1 MPELDEEL
9 KDKETE
15 NLQDIDNAG
24 EAGKEDELL
33 SDAEIK
39 RIADMNL
46 DDIIEDA
53 TSDSVSVEDLF
64 GNGDSAAEAS
74 QENADE
80 PVQAASQPEEKSD
93 KASAEQTEAVQKQ
106 PDTTAAEA
114 EQTETAGTQT
124 EKSEPA
130 EQAETQTQAE
140 PGKEQE
146 AAGSENQSD
155 KKKKDKKAK
164 KAKKDK
170 KGFFSAVR
178 DIFFESVEE
187 EPEEA
192 AGDELL
198 SGEEVPENPKD
209 ENERVLKEMYGADG
223 EAKELKEK
231 KLHRRRAFLQ
241 SLSTVSRNIRK
252 KRQRKIRQSRKQK
265 LLSTKKNSRR
275 SRKKSRPP
283 RRRKSRRSRKK
294 LQSRRK
300 KRNQRRKSR
309 KKKRNRKNRQSRV
322 IFYGLRQSLLFY
334 SYY

>member
-1 MPELDEEL
+1 MKKVPELDEEL

-93 KASAEQTEAVQKQ
+93 KASAEQAEAVQKQ

-146 AAGSENQSD
+146 VAGSENQSD
-155 KKKKDKKAK
+155 KKKK
-164 KAKKDK
+164 
-170 KGFFSAVR
+170 
-178 DIFFESVEE
+178 
-187 EPEEA
+187 
-192 AGDELL
+192 
-198 SGEEVPENPKD
+198 
-209 ENERVLKEMYGADG
+209 ER
-223 EAKELKEK
+223 
-231 KLHRRRAFLQ
+231 
-241 SLSTVSRNIRK
+241 
-252 KRQRKIRQSRKQK
+252 RQRKPKRIKKDSLAQSGIFSLKV
-265 LLSTKKNSRR
+265 L
-275 SRKKSRPP
+275 
-283 RRRKSRRSRKK
+283 
-294 LQSRRK
+294 
-300 KRNQRRKSR
+300 RKSR
-309 KKKRNRKNRQSRV
+309 KKRQAMSFFQERKCRKIQKMRMSA
-322 IFYGLRQSLLFY
+322 F
-334 SYY
+334 

>member
-93 KASAEQTEAVQKQ
+93 KASAEQAEAVQKQ

-130 EQAETQTQAE
+130 GQAETQTQAE
-140 PGKEQE
+140 PGKEQDQRI
-146 AAGSENQSD
+146 NLI
-155 KKKKDKKAK
+155 K
-164 KAKKDK
+164 
-170 KGFFSAVR
+170 
-178 DIFFESVEE
+178 
-187 EPEEA
+187 
-192 AGDELL
+192 
-198 SGEEVPENPKD
+198 
-209 ENERVLKEMYGADG
+209 
-223 EAKELKEK
+223 
-231 KLHRRRAFLQ
+231 
-241 SLSTVSRNIRK
+241 RK
-252 KRQRKIRQSRKQK
+252 KIRRQRKPKRIKKDSLAQSGIFSLKV
-265 LLSTKKNSRR
+265 L
-275 SRKKSRPP
+275 
-283 RRRKSRRSRKK
+283 
-294 LQSRRK
+294 
-300 KRNQRRKSR
+300 RKSR
-309 KKKRNRKNRQSRV
+309 KKRQAMSFFQERKCRKIQKMRMSA
-322 IFYGLRQSLLFY
+322 F
-334 SYY
+334 

>member
-1 MPELDEEL
+1 MKKVPELDEEL

-124 EKSEPA
+124 ENQNRRNKRKHRHRLNRER
-130 EQAETQTQAE
+130 T
-140 PGKEQE
+140 
-146 AAGSENQSD
+146 GSC
-155 KKKKDKKAK
+155 
-164 KAKKDK
+164 
-170 KGFFSAVR
+170 R
-178 DIFFESVEE
+178 IRES
-187 EPEEA
+187 
-192 AGDELL
+192 
-198 SGEEVPENPKD
+198 
-209 ENERVLKEMYGADG
+209 
-223 EAKELKEK
+223 
-231 KLHRRRAFLQ
+231 
-241 SLSTVSRNIRK
+241 IW
-252 KRQRKIRQSRKQK
+252 
-265 LLSTKKNSRR
+265 
-275 SRKKSRPP
+275 
-283 RRRKSRRSRKK
+283 
-294 LQSRRK
+294 
-300 KRNQRRKSR
+300 
-309 KKKRNRKNRQSRV
+309 
-322 IFYGLRQSLLFY
+322 
-334 SYY
+334 

>member
-80 PVQAASQPEEKSD
+80 PVQAASQPED

-187 EPEEA
+187 EPEEENSA
-192 AGDELL
+192 QFDVSDRRSLDEVVNWLLGLGYIPSFCTACYREGRTGDRFMKLL
-198 SGEEVPENPKD
+198 KSGQIVNCCQPNALMT
-209 ENERVLKEMYGADG
+209 LKEYLEDYASADTKEKG
-223 EAKELKEK
+223 EKVIREQLEIITNPVVKEKAKEYIE
-231 KLHRRRAFLQ
+231 
-241 SLSTVSRNIRK
+241 NIHEG
-252 KRQRKIRQSRKQK
+252 KRDFR
-265 LLSTKKNSRR
+265 
-275 SRKKSRPP
+275 
-283 RRRKSRRSRKK
+283 
-294 LQSRRK
+294 
-300 KRNQRRKSR
+300 
-309 KKKRNRKNRQSRV
+309 
-322 IFYGLRQSLLFY
+322 F
-334 SYY
+334 

>member
-93 KASAEQTEAVQKQ
+93 KASAEQAEAVQKQ

-187 EPEEA
+187 EPEEENSA
-192 AGDELL
+192 QFDVSDRRSLDEVVNWLLGLGYIPSFCTACYREGRTGDRFMKLL
-198 SGEEVPENPKD
+198 KSGQIVNCCQPNALMT
-209 ENERVLKEMYGADG
+209 LKEYLEDYASADTKEKG
-223 EAKELKEK
+223 EKVIQEQLEIITNPVVKEKAKEYIE
-231 KLHRRRAFLQ
+231 
-241 SLSTVSRNIRK
+241 NIHEG
-252 KRQRKIRQSRKQK
+252 KRDFR
-265 LLSTKKNSRR
+265 
-275 SRKKSRPP
+275 
-283 RRRKSRRSRKK
+283 
-294 LQSRRK
+294 
-300 KRNQRRKSR
+300 
-309 KKKRNRKNRQSRV
+309 
-322 IFYGLRQSLLFY
+322 F
-334 SYY
+334 

>member
-93 KASAEQTEAVQKQ
+93 KASAEQAEAVQKQ

-130 EQAETQTQAE
+130 GQAETQTQAE

-187 EPEEA
+187 EPEEQTIFEVVENMPDFPGGQA
-192 AGDELL
+192 ALMQYL
-198 SGEEVPENPKD
+198 AKNIKYPTIAQEN
-209 ENERVLKEMYGADG
+209 GTQG
-223 EAKELKEK
+223 
-231 KLHRRRAFLQ
+231 
-241 SLSTVSRNIRK
+241 
-252 KRQRKIRQSRKQK
+252 
-265 LLSTKKNSRR
+265 
-275 SRKKSRPP
+275 
-283 RRRKSRRSRKK
+283 
-294 LQSRRK
+294 
-300 KRNQRRKSR
+300 
-309 KKKRNRKNRQSRV
+309 RV
-322 IFYGLRQSLLFY
+322 IVQFVVNKDGSIVDAKVVRSVDPYLDKEALRVINTMPKWKPGMQRGKPVRVKFTVPVMFRLQ
-334 SYY
+334 

>member
-93 KASAEQTEAVQKQ
+93 KASAEQAEAVQKQ

-130 EQAETQTQAE
+130 GQAETQTQAE

-155 KKKKDKKAK
+155 KKKKDKKRK
-164 KAKKDK
+164 ESQ
-170 KGFFSAVR
+170 KG
-178 DIFFESVEE
+178 
-187 EPEEA
+187 
-192 AGDELL
+192 
-198 SGEEVPENPKD
+198 
-209 ENERVLKEMYGADG
+209 
-223 EAKELKEK
+223 
-231 KLHRRRAFLQ
+231 
-241 SLSTVSRNIRK
+241 
-252 KRQRKIRQSRKQK
+252 
-265 LLSTKKNSRR
+265 
-275 SRKKSRPP
+275 
-283 RRRKSRRSRKK
+283 
-294 LQSRRK
+294 
-300 KRNQRRKSR
+300 
-309 KKKRNRKNRQSRV
+309 
-322 IFYGLRQSLLFY
+322 
-334 SYY
+334 

>member
-74 QENADE
+74 HENADE

-93 KASAEQTEAVQKQ
+93 KASAEQAEAVQKQ

-155 KKKKDKKAK
+155 KK
-164 KAKKDK
+164 
-170 KGFFSAVR
+170 
-178 DIFFESVEE
+178 
-187 EPEEA
+187 
-192 AGDELL
+192 
-198 SGEEVPENPKD
+198 
-209 ENERVLKEMYGADG
+209 
-223 EAKELKEK
+223 
-231 KLHRRRAFLQ
+231 
-241 SLSTVSRNIRK
+241 
-252 KRQRKIRQSRKQK
+252 QK
-265 LLSTKKNSRR
+265 
-275 SRKKSRPP
+275 
-283 RRRKSRRSRKK
+283 
-294 LQSRRK
+294 
-300 KRNQRRKSR
+300 
-309 KKKRNRKNRQSRV
+309 
-322 IFYGLRQSLLFY
+322 
-334 SYY
+334 

>member
-93 KASAEQTEAVQKQ
+93 KASAEQAEAVQKQ

-140 PGKEQE
+140 LGKEQE

-198 SGEEVPENPKD
+198 SREEVPENPKD
-209 ENERVLKEMYGADG
+209 ENERVLKEMYGVDG

-231 KLHRRRAFLQ
+231 EAAP
-241 SLSTVSRNIRK
+241 K
-252 KRQRKIRQSRKQK
+252 KGFFAKFKYRFQEY
-265 LLSTKKNSRR
+265 
-275 SRKKSRPP
+275 
-283 RRRKSRRSRKK
+283 
-294 LQSRRK
+294 
-300 KRNQRRKSR
+300 
-309 KKKRNRKNRQSRV
+309 KKKAAEEDKAEQEAEAAEYEEKQQKKQEKKAGRPGKERAEEAGKSCKAKERKETKEGKTEKRKETERTAKA
-322 IFYGLRQSLLFY
+322 G
-334 SYY
+334 

>member
-124 EKSEPA
+124 E
-130 EQAETQTQAE
+130 
-140 PGKEQE
+140 
-146 AAGSENQSD
+146 NQN
-155 KKKKDKKAK
+155 
-164 KAKKDK
+164 
-170 KGFFSAVR
+170 R
-178 DIFFESVEE
+178 
-187 EPEEA
+187 
-192 AGDELL
+192 
-198 SGEEVPENPKD
+198 
-209 ENERVLKEMYGADG
+209 
-223 EAKELKEK
+223 
-231 KLHRRRAFLQ
+231 
-241 SLSTVSRNIRK
+241 RK
-252 KRQRKIRQSRKQK
+252 KNRKLPDQRINLIKRKKIRRQRKPKRIKKDSLAQSGIFSLKV
-265 LLSTKKNSRR
+265 L
-275 SRKKSRPP
+275 
-283 RRRKSRRSRKK
+283 
-294 LQSRRK
+294 
-300 KRNQRRKSR
+300 RKSR
-309 KKKRNRKNRQSRV
+309 KKRQAMSFFQERKCRKIQKMRMSA
-322 IFYGLRQSLLFY
+322 F
-334 SYY
+334 

>member
-93 KASAEQTEAVQKQ
+93 KASAEQAEAVQKQ

-140 PGKEQE
+140 PGKEHKLPDQRI
-146 AAGSENQSD
+146 NLIKR
-155 KKKKDKKAK
+155 KKK
-164 KAKKDK
+164 
-170 KGFFSAVR
+170 R
-178 DIFFESVEE
+178 
-187 EPEEA
+187 
-192 AGDELL
+192 
-198 SGEEVPENPKD
+198 
-209 ENERVLKEMYGADG
+209 
-223 EAKELKEK
+223 
-231 KLHRRRAFLQ
+231 
-241 SLSTVSRNIRK
+241 
-252 KRQRKIRQSRKQK
+252 RQRKPKRIKKDSLAQSGIFSLKV
-265 LLSTKKNSRR
+265 L
-275 SRKKSRPP
+275 
-283 RRRKSRRSRKK
+283 
-294 LQSRRK
+294 
-300 KRNQRRKSR
+300 RKSR
-309 KKKRNRKNRQSRV
+309 KKRQAMSFFQERKCRKIQKMRMSA
-322 IFYGLRQSLLFY
+322 F
-334 SYY
+334 

>member
-93 KASAEQTEAVQKQ
+93 KASAEQAEAVQKQ

-140 PGKEQE
+140 PGK
-146 AAGSENQSD
+146 
-155 KKKKDKKAK
+155 
-164 KAKKDK
+164 
-170 KGFFSAVR
+170 
-178 DIFFESVEE
+178 
-187 EPEEA
+187 
-192 AGDELL
+192 
-198 SGEEVPENPKD
+198 
-209 ENERVLKEMYGADG
+209 
-223 EAKELKEK
+223 
-231 KLHRRRAFLQ
+231 
-241 SLSTVSRNIRK
+241 IR
-252 KRQRKIRQSRKQK
+252 RQRKPKRIKKDSLAQSGIFSLKV
-265 LLSTKKNSRR
+265 L
-275 SRKKSRPP
+275 
-283 RRRKSRRSRKK
+283 
-294 LQSRRK
+294 
-300 KRNQRRKSR
+300 RKSR
-309 KKKRNRKNRQSRV
+309 KKRQAMSFFQERKCRKIQKMRMSA
-322 IFYGLRQSLLFY
+322 F
-334 SYY
+334 